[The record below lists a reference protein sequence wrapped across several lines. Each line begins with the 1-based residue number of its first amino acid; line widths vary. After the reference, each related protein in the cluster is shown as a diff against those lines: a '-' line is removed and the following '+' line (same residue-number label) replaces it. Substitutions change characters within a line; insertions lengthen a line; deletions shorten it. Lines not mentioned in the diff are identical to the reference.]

1 MSGQNT
7 VRMDKWLWAVRIFKT
22 RSKAADACA
31 GSKVMVAG
39 EPVKPARTVRIG
51 EIVEVKHPPIIRTFK
66 VLGLLERRVAAKL
79 AVEYVEETTPQ
90 EELDKL
96 KRHGATVFE
105 YRDRGLGR
113 PTKKDIRAI
122 NKLKKKGFL

>member
-1 MSGQNT
+1 MSSQKN

-22 RSKAADACA
+22 RSKASDACA
-31 GSKVMVAG
+31 GNKVMVDG
-39 EPVKPARTVRIG
+39 EPVG
-51 EIVEVKHPPIIRTFK
+51 EVVEVKHPPIIRTYK
-66 VLGLLERRVAAKL
+66 VLGLLERRVAAKI
-79 AVEYVEETTPQ
+79 AVEFVEETTPQ

-96 KRHGATVFE
+96 KRHGSSVFE

-122 NKLKKKGFL
+122 TKLKKKGFL

>member
-1 MSGQNT
+1 MASDNH

-22 RSKAADACA
+22 RSKAADACS
-31 GSKVMVAG
+31 GNKVMVDG
-39 EPVKPARTVRIG
+39 EPVKPARSVRVG
-51 EIVEVKHPPIIRTFK
+51 EVVEVKHPPIIRTYK
-66 VLGLLERRVAAKL
+66 VLGLLERRVAAKI
-79 AVEYVEETTPQ
+79 AVEFVEETTPP